1 METSCRSGGQELN
14 VVSVNGSSSN
24 GRPFPPADV
33 GSGGLGAFLASLQ
46 LSDSFFPSGLFT
58 LSHGIE
64 SFAQAGLL
72 TPETL
77 AGIVADLVCC
87 SAGPSDATA
96 LALAIRAARD
106 EDLKTV
112 AAVDRRLTAVKIT
125 REPRETSIRL
135 GRQLL
140 ALANEVFACE
150 LARRYLLLLGRES
163 LPGNHAIALALL
175 KASLGI
181 PAPEAVAGELYSFA
195 ASCVGAAV
203 RMSEID
209 HRNAQRILL
218 LLHPVIEA
226 ATSDALSR
234 SMLEMGGS
242 TPMAELMSMRHET
255 AELRLFSS

>member
-1 METSCRSGGQELN
+1 MVLVIRKQRNGQPALTPDGG
-14 VVSVNGSSSN
+14 GS
-24 GRPFPPADV
+24 D
-33 GSGGLGAFLASLQ
+33 LGPFLASLQ

-72 TPETL
+72 SAQSL
-77 AGIVADLVCC
+77 AGIVADLVRA
-87 SAGPSDATA
+87 SVGPSDATA
-96 LALAIRAARD
+96 MALALRAASQD
-106 EDLKTV
+106 DLPTV

-125 REPRETSIRL
+125 REPRETSTRL

-140 ALANEVFACE
+140 GLAREVFTCE
-150 LARRYLLLLGRES
+150 LAERYLLLVNEREA
-163 LPGNHAIALALL
+163 PGNQAIALALL
-175 KASLGI
+175 KAELGI
-181 PAPEAVAGELYSFA
+181 RPREAVAGELYSFA

-226 ATSDALSR
+226 ATDDALSR
-234 SMLEMGGS
+234 SVAEMGGS
-242 TPMAELMSMRHET
+242 APFVELMSMRHEV